1 MECSFVPKRLK
12 SIDLQEEKL
21 ENDCHF
27 CPVGVYV
34 SFWYIETR
42 IYLIQGLYSI
52 CSGVAKFGR
61 KNLVFKKDPVS

>member
-12 SIDLQEEKL
+12 SINLQDEKL

-27 CPVGVYV
+27 CAVGVYV

-42 IYLIQGLYSI
+42 VDLMQGLYTI
-52 CSGVAKFGR
+52 CRNVVKFGR
-61 KNLVFKKDPVS
+61 KNLAFKKGPDS